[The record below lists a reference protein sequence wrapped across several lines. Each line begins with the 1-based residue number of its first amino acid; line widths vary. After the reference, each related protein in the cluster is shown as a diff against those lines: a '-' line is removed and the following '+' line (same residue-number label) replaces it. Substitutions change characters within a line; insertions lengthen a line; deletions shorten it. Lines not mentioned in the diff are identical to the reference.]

1 MTEGAHDP
9 IGIAL
14 RVAAAVESAGGSY
27 FVGGSVATSLHG
39 DPRSTN
45 DIDFVVSLP
54 LGRVDAFIE
63 ALGADFELDRDM
75 LRDALRQ
82 ARCANGFY
90 LPVLTKIDIFG
101 LGAGPFDEAEFAR
114 RAPVVVGSAGENLVV
129 KSPEDSVLRKLLG
142 YRDGGEVSD
151 RQWRDVVS
159 VLRVNVGRLDLRYL
173 LEWAERLECG
183 ELLAKAKAQAATQP
197 PRDS

>member
-1 MTEGAHDP
+1 MTDDAHDP

-14 RVAAAVESAGGSY
+14 RVAAAVESAGGRY

-45 DIDFVVSLP
+45 DIDFIVSLP
-54 LGRVDAFIE
+54 LGRVDAFIA
-63 ALGADFELDRDM
+63 ALGVDFELDRDM

-101 LGAGPFDEAEFAR
+101 LGADPFDEAEFAR
-114 RAPVVVGSAGENLVV
+114 RAAVVVGSAGETLVV
-129 KSPEDSVLRKLLG
+129 KSPEDSVLRKLLW

-151 RQWRDVVS
+151 RQWRDIVS

-173 LEWAERLECG
+173 LEWAERLQCR
-183 ELLAKAKAQAATQP
+183 ELYAKAQAATEP
-197 PRDS
+197 GAR

>member
-1 MTEGAHDP
+1 MSDGAHDP

-14 RVAAAVESAGGSY
+14 RVAAAIEVAGGSY

-54 LGRVDAFIE
+54 LGQIDAFIA
-63 ALGADFELDRDM
+63 ALGVDFELDRDM

-101 LGAGPFDEAEFAR
+101 LGVGPFDEAEFAR
-114 RAPVVVGSAGENLVV
+114 RAAVVVGDAGENLIV
-129 KSPEDSVLRKLLG
+129 KSPEDSVLRKLLW

-151 RQWRDVVS
+151 RQWRDIVS
-159 VLRVNVGRLDLRYL
+159 VLRVNVGRLDLGYL
-173 LEWAERLECG
+173 LEWAKRLQCS
-183 ELLAKAKAQAATQP
+183 ELLAKAQVATESAS
-197 PRDS
+197 R